1 MRAALASPQ
10 YDTILLTHDVSIR
23 PWLWPAGDPLRLSRN
38 ITLTTA
44 NFSQAAGNYAS
55 INFEF
60 LEGRALIAKNVTVTV
75 RDIAL
80 GRARRSS
87 GQGIPFF
94 AGEGASSVLLMEN
107 VVRLRLACAPSAAD
121 LVATLQATPR
131 APPGRGV
138 TDAASNKVDLST
150 FTYKGID
157 YPGSLRASDVSS
169 IVSPGDVADTQAY
182 YAGYSVQQLN
192 TTRVCLS
199 YVSEACVAEK
209 GGDLCVNEVVN
220 ALLAEEA
227 AARQGGRRGVNV
239 AAIAAPVVVAG
250 VLLLAALA
258 AVLLY
263 YKRKKRRMAA
273 AAAESVAAAAKSAKE
288 GYQPQPPPSASA
300 GSKGLQDE
308 SNPSDIIGARG
319 GAAGTLESLAVGS
332 RGGGW
337 QLLACHTC
345 PEFRDASPNDK
356 IRLGVLLGAGS
367 FGRVYKGVWRDLAVA
382 VKVLQHDS
390 TTAAAVANEVDL
402 VMSFR
407 HPNIVAAYHF
417 VTWAQSDSADD
428 SPPLPQQQQQQ
439 QHYGQPSTANS
450 MLTASS
456 NSLLLT
462 PNSRRP
468 SSGTDELPSAVMRRK
483 MQTVT
488 ESSSIYDS
496 SKQSF
501 PKPPGVVVTG
511 STLGSTPCNTVG
523 GSTPHVPA
531 SNASAGSSVVGLP
544 LVSGFGST
552 AAAAAG
558 AGAAAAA
565 AGTGAGYSS
574 TATRQGSSGSSRVRS
589 AGAPEP
595 AAAPAPAPAA
605 ESDMPAA
612 TTAAAAAAAG
622 SNAGS
627 STAVVQASDDASDAS
642 AAANAAGGP
651 ELFVAIGPPS
661 GKVPFMLPQQ
671 QQCMAAQQQLDVS
684 APLPAFDS
692 TPAAAAAVAEGNE
705 AETFSLSAPE
715 HDAAA
720 AAASLSGSSN
730 GLRPIKTSSAGARRA
745 LTNSAASPSGDG
757 TAAAA
762 AAAAAGGGGA
772 GLSAAGW
779 PAAAA
784 AAAGSTAGLLAGAG
798 STTGGSYAAGLTGM
812 SYTAGS
818 AAGMVGVAGFGTPPP
833 STARSNAA
841 GHHAVQLIPFMP
853 QQQQQQ
859 QQSGPH
865 SASNGS
871 AGQQL
876 QQQQQSDHVVVVR
889 PGFVQLNQPQH
900 GGAVNGSGWKTVG
913 DDLEMDEFGNMYTT
927 GGNATATAG
936 RQGSKGS
943 GSATGGGGG
952 GRRGGG
958 AARGGKATEAQTWL
972 ILEFCDGGTL
982 LDLLTDGRLESSRP
996 GGGRKMALALTLLC
1010 DIASGMNYLHSRSVI
1025 HGDLKPGN
1033 VLIKHEQGAPYGR
1046 VAKVSDFG
1054 LSRALQVGQSHKS
1067 TRTMGT
1073 MNHTPP
1079 ELLRL
1084 GRLSPAGDVYAFGI
1098 LMWEVFTSK
1107 IAFSGLHYG
1116 EVFEQVALWQKRP
1129 PVPPEMPQDY
1139 AELMAACWAA
1149 DPFSRPSFAAVEAKL
1164 AEQLTSVMQ
1173 DSREAQERF
1182 ISDL

>member
-10 YDTILLTHDVSIR
+10 YDTILLTHDFSIW
-23 PWLWPAGDPLRLSRN
+23 PWLWPADDPLRLSRN
-38 ITLTTA
+38 ITLATA

-55 INFEF
+55 INLEF

-75 RDIAL
+75 RDITL

-131 APPGRGV
+131 APPGHGV

-157 YPGSLRASDVSS
+157 YPGSVRASDVSS

-209 GGDLCVNEVVN
+209 GGDLCVNEAVN
-220 ALLAEEA
+220 ALLAEKA
-227 AARQGGRRGVNV
+227 AARQGGGRSVNV

-250 VLLLAALA
+250 VLLLALLA

-367 FGRVYKGVWRDLAVA
+367 FGRVYKGVWRDLVVA

-417 VTWAQSDSADD
+417 VTWAQS
-428 SPPLPQQQQQQ
+428 
-439 QHYGQPSTANS
+439 
-450 MLTASS
+450 
-456 NSLLLT
+456 
-462 PNSRRP
+462 
-468 SSGTDELPSAVMRRK
+468 
-483 MQTVT
+483 
-488 ESSSIYDS
+488 
-496 SKQSF
+496 
-501 PKPPGVVVTG
+501 
-511 STLGSTPCNTVG
+511 
-523 GSTPHVPA
+523 
-531 SNASAGSSVVGLP
+531 
-544 LVSGFGST
+544 VSG
-552 AAAAAG
+552 
-558 AGAAAAA
+558 
-565 AGTGAGYSS
+565 
-574 TATRQGSSGSSRVRS
+574 
-589 AGAPEP
+589 
-595 AAAPAPAPAA
+595 
-605 ESDMPAA
+605 
-612 TTAAAAAAAG
+612 
-622 SNAGS
+622 
-627 STAVVQASDDASDAS
+627 
-642 AAANAAGGP
+642 
-651 ELFVAIGPPS
+651 L
-661 GKVPFMLPQQ
+661 
-671 QQCMAAQQQLDVS
+671 
-684 APLPAFDS
+684 
-692 TPAAAAAVAEGNE
+692 
-705 AETFSLSAPE
+705 
-715 HDAAA
+715 
-720 AAASLSGSSN
+720 
-730 GLRPIKTSSAGARRA
+730 
-745 LTNSAASPSGDG
+745 
-757 TAAAA
+757 
-762 AAAAAGGGGA
+762 
-772 GLSAAGW
+772 
-779 PAAAA
+779 
-784 AAAGSTAGLLAGAG
+784 
-798 STTGGSYAAGLTGM
+798 
-812 SYTAGS
+812 
-818 AAGMVGVAGFGTPPP
+818 GTPPP

-859 QQSGPH
+859 QQQQSGPH

-871 AGQQL
+871 AGQLL
-876 QQQQQSDHVVVVR
+876 QQQQQSDHVVVVC

-958 AARGGKATEAQTWL
+958 GGRGGKATEAQTWL

-996 GGGRKMALALTLLC
+996 GGGRKMALALTLLR

-1149 DPFSRPSFAAVEAKL
+1149 DPFSRPSFAAVEAQL

>member
-10 YDTILLTHDVSIR
+10 YDTILLTHDVSIW
-23 PWLWPAGDPLRLSRN
+23 PWPWPAEDPLRLSRN
-38 ITLTTA
+38 ITLATA

-55 INFEF
+55 INLEF

-131 APPGRGV
+131 APPGHGV
-138 TDAASNKVDLST
+138 TDVASNKVTLST

-199 YVSEACVAEK
+199 YVSEACVAER
-209 GGDLCVNEVVN
+209 GGDLCLNEAVN

-227 AARQGGRRGVNV
+227 AARQGGGRGVNV

-250 VLLLAALA
+250 VLLLASLA

-407 HPNIVAAYHF
+407 HLNIVAAYHF

-428 SPPLPQQQQQQ
+428 SAPLPQQQQQ
-439 QHYGQPSTANS
+439 HYCQPSTA
-450 MLTASS
+450 SS
-456 NSLLLT
+456 NSLSPSLLLT

-496 SKQSF
+496 GKQSF
-501 PKPPGVVVTG
+501 PKPP
-511 STLGSTPCNTVG
+511 
-523 GSTPHVPA
+523 
-531 SNASAGSSVVGLP
+531 
-544 LVSGFGST
+544 
-552 AAAAAG
+552 
-558 AGAAAAA
+558 
-565 AGTGAGYSS
+565 
-574 TATRQGSSGSSRVRS
+574 
-589 AGAPEP
+589 
-595 AAAPAPAPAA
+595 
-605 ESDMPAA
+605 
-612 TTAAAAAAAG
+612 
-622 SNAGS
+622 
-627 STAVVQASDDASDAS
+627 
-642 AAANAAGGP
+642 
-651 ELFVAIGPPS
+651 
-661 GKVPFMLPQQ
+661 
-671 QQCMAAQQQLDVS
+671 
-684 APLPAFDS
+684 
-692 TPAAAAAVAEGNE
+692 
-705 AETFSLSAPE
+705 
-715 HDAAA
+715 
-720 AAASLSGSSN
+720 
-730 GLRPIKTSSAGARRA
+730 
-745 LTNSAASPSGDG
+745 
-757 TAAAA
+757 
-762 AAAAAGGGGA
+762 
-772 GLSAAGW
+772 
-779 PAAAA
+779 
-784 AAAGSTAGLLAGAG
+784 
-798 STTGGSYAAGLTGM
+798 
-812 SYTAGS
+812 
-818 AAGMVGVAGFGTPPP
+818 
-833 STARSNAA
+833 
-841 GHHAVQLIPFMP
+841 
-853 QQQQQQ
+853 
-859 QQSGPH
+859 
-865 SASNGS
+865 
-871 AGQQL
+871 
-876 QQQQQSDHVVVVR
+876 
-889 PGFVQLNQPQH
+889 
-900 GGAVNGSGWKTVG
+900 VG

-952 GRRGGG
+952 GGRRGGG
-958 AARGGKATEAQTWL
+958 GGRGGKATEAQTWL

-996 GGGRKMALALTLLC
+996 GGGRKMALALTLLR

-1107 IAFSGLHYG
+1107 IAFSELHYG

-1149 DPFSRPSFAAVEAKL
+1149 DPFSRPSFAAVEAQL

-1173 DSREAQERF
+1173 DSREARERF